1 MLENPQTA
9 EWIFNIVFQSSILVG
24 AGWLLTKIYKK
35 SPAPLRSGIS
45 LSTLVILILFPL
57 VIMLFK
63 SSGTSLF
70 KASGPSLRLQKSETF
85 FASSPL
91 DDEESRIGLDRA
103 TSTENGRRETDK
115 HTLKKRNEK
124 FWSMNTAVAC
134 LNTFGIVWAAGILVM
149 LSRFLWG
156 VVGLSRLKRHLEEI
170 DDVRMEKALA
180 DCQSTFRFKRL
191 PQVFTS
197 TIFDSPVIM
206 GLINPIII
214 IPLSLYVKIDEK
226 ELESILSHEISHILH
241 RDQMSGILQR
251 LVLAFYWWNPLVYD
265 ISSQFSVAREDVS
278 DNHAIK
284 KNGAF
289 SYAKCLVTL
298 AKKANLVSNL
308 PASIG
313 MATTHIPLEE
323 RVKNIMAEERIMLTE
338 LKKPLVYAIALLAV
352 LSALVTAKYSWTF
365 STQEWES
372 KIIPMPEVIRPMA
385 LVVSNGKIII
395 PERNHIAIYSLE
407 NFQLEKKFGTRGEGP
422 GEFSYPPQIT
432 AYPDHLLANTW
443 GKLLHFSYN
452 GDLIKETKI
461 IIPYNYGTWPLLP
474 VGDNYVGFPT
484 EVEKTNQGTVRL
496 LHTGWLYNH
505 EFKPIKQLCEPIR
518 PIVPP
523 PPPPPRKGTQPRPT
537 PKQDFGA
544 IPEYV
549 DCAIVDD
556 RIFLAD
562 NRKGFHISVFDSQGN
577 RLYEIDKEYKPL
589 TVPKEFK
596 DDYMKR
602 QQAHPDW
609 ESLERQFNFQFTEK
623 FPAFSSFK
631 VADNKIYVTTYE
643 KKDEKYE
650 VVVMDLEGKILKRSF
665 SFPLPPYQDPS
676 YSFTLFSNEYE
687 IYQDKIYNLAYNYD
701 TDTFELHI
709 TPIK

>member
-9 EWIFNIVFQSSILVG
+9 EWIFNLVFQSSILVG
-24 AGWLLTKIYKK
+24 AGWLLIKLCKK

-45 LSTLVILILFPL
+45 LSFLAILILIPFGIL
-57 VIMLFK
+57 LSK
-63 SSGTSLF
+63 SDGISLLKF
-70 KASGPSLRLQKSETF
+70 AGPSLNIQKTKMPQVSSLMEQEEAGTRTRMT
-85 FASSPL
+85 ASK
-91 DDEESRIGLDRA
+91 ESVADGKN
-103 TSTENGRRETDK
+103 ENDK
-115 HTLKKRNEK
+115 ENDSQN
-124 FWSMNTAVAC
+124 FWSLNTAILGLNIFGVVWITGIIVFLFRFFYGLLSLLKFSEHLVKIEDKRMNTA
-134 LNTFGIVWAAGILVM
+134 
-149 LSRFLWG
+149 
-156 VVGLSRLKRHLEEI
+156 LEECRSEFGNIKLPDIYTSRNLDSPIVLGIRNPVVVIPKALYEKI
-170 DDVRMEKALA
+170 DD
-180 DCQSTFRFKRL
+180 
-191 PQVFTS
+191 
-197 TIFDSPVIM
+197 
-206 GLINPIII
+206 G
-214 IPLSLYVKIDEK
+214 
-226 ELESILSHEISHILH
+226 ELKSILTHEISHISH
-241 RDQMSGILQR
+241 RDQWGGVLQR
-251 LVLAFYWWNPLVYD
+251 ITQAFYWWNPAVYAL
-265 ISSQFSVAREDVS
+265 SSQFSIAREDVS

-298 AKKANLVSNL
+298 ARKTNLISDL
-308 PASIG
+308 PSSIG
-313 MATTHIPLEE
+313 MATTHMPLEE
-323 RVKNIMAEERIMLTE
+323 RVKNIVAEERIMLTE
-338 LKKPLVYAIALLAV
+338 LKKPLVYVIALV
-352 LSALVTAKYSWTF
+352 TMFSALVTAKYSWTF

-422 GEFSYPPQIT
+422 GEFSYSPHIT

-443 GKLLHFSYN
+443 GKLLHFSYD

-461 IIPYNYGTWPLLP
+461 IIPYNYGTWPILP

-496 LHTGWLYNH
+496 LHSGRLYDH

-523 PPPPPRKGTQPRPT
+523 PPPPPRKGSQPRPT
-537 PKQDFGA
+537 PKQNFGA

-549 DCAIVDD
+549 DYAIVDD

-596 DDYMKR
+596 DAYMKR

-609 ESLERQFNFQFTEK
+609 ESLERQFDFQFKEK

-631 VADNKIYVTTYE
+631 VADNKIYVTTYK

-701 TDTFELHI
+701 TDTYELHI
-709 TPIK
+709 NPIK